1 MMTLSRCGDLKIGP
15 KNRVQKLHFTRHVPG
30 RRHVLMILLLLD
42 VRSQG
47 TRQILQVMNIQEVMS
62 RDAVW
67 LR

>member
-1 MMTLSRCGDLKIGP
+1 MMTLSRCDDLKIGP
-15 KNRVQKLHFTRHVPG
+15 KKRVQKLHLASHVLG

-47 TRQILQVMNIQEVMS
+47 TRQILQVMNIQEVLS